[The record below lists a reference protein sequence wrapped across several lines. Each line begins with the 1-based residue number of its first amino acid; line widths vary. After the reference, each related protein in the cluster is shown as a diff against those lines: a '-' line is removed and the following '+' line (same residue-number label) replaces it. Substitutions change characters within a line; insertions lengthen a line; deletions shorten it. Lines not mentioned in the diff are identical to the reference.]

1 MRKYNREEGIVHTTI
16 NFTKEQKLLEAM
28 NYCSYN
34 EDHLEQE
41 VGLVNEEKVVK
52 SVNVQIQQV
61 QLNRPMTGKLL
72 V

>member
-1 MRKYNREEGIVHTTI
+1 
-16 NFTKEQKLLEAM
+16 M